1 MGTTHEQF
9 NVGGMSCSFCAESIK
24 KAYSRTD
31 GVEDV
36 DVSLAHEEVLVEYDD
51 DLLSEVEVKDTLR
64 DLGYTIRDPDKAKR
78 YEQQQAELADGKRSL
93 LLAGG
98 ASMVVAALMGW
109 MILVKGRFESAS
121 LAMDLV
127 TLGLALGTMFGPGR
141 YIKQKAFQ
149 SLRRGIFNQHVLLEA
164 GAFAGLVG
172 GLLGLFVFPSFPTVH
187 FFAVSLFIT
196 TYHILSEYTSLIV
209 RTRASQAVQGL
220 LDLQPDTARRIGD
233 DGNVE
238 EVPVDDLD
246 IGDQVRVKPG
256 ENIPV
261 DGEVVEGKSTVDE
274 SVATGESIP
283 EEKAEG
289 DEVIGGSVN
298 ETGTLLIEVTA
309 TGEDA
314 FLNQVAREIEEARA
328 MKPGIIQLADRVLKY
343 FVPGVLTIAAF
354 SFLFW
359 VIAPL
364 AWGGGPNVQ
373 RGAFAALA
381 VLVLGYPC
389 ALGMATPLAL
399 IRGGGKAA
407 NRGILMRSG
416 DAFQI
421 FPDVDHIVLDKT
433 GTITVGE
440 PAVSEVVAFDTDE
453 VDVLTT
459 AASAEAFSEHPLA
472 DAILE
477 FADEQDVEYADPD
490 AFGSVTGK
498 GVRATVASDDV
509 LVGKPGW
516 LSDEGIDLSK
526 RADDIERLQGRGLT
540 VSGVVRGG
548 NLIGLIG
555 IGDEIKA
562 DAAETIR
569 RMRDADIT
577 PVMITGD
584 NERTANAVAK
594 EIGIGRVMA
603 DVLPDEKREE
613 IGRLQEADHRV
624 AMVGDGINDAP
635 ALTQADI
642 GIAIGAGTDIAIE
655 SADIVLMGDRLGG
668 VMDAYEIGKE
678 SYRKTRQNLATAFA
692 FNGVGVAAATTG
704 LVHPVFAMLA
714 MVLSVSAVLANSFA
728 GQLLSGE
735 GVNTEFALDERT
747 EGEREDGRAAAD

>member
-24 KAYSRTD
+24 KAYARTE

-36 DVSLAHEEVLVEYDD
+36 DVSLAHEEVLVQYDD
-51 DLLSEVEVKDTLR
+51 AILSEVKVKDTLR

-78 YEQQQAELADGKRSL
+78 YEQQQAELADGKQRL

-98 ASMVVAALMGW
+98 ASVVVAALMGW
-109 MILVKGRFESAS
+109 MIFVVGRFESAS
-121 LAMDLV
+121 LAMDIAALA
-127 TLGLALGTMFGPGR
+127 LALGTMFGPGR
-141 YIKQKAFQ
+141 YITKKAFQ

-164 GAFAGLVG
+164 GAFAGLLG
-172 GLLGLFVFPSFPTVH
+172 GFLGLFVFSGFPTVH
-187 FFAVSLFIT
+187 FFAVSVFIT
-196 TYHILSEYTSLIV
+196 TYHILSEYTSLTV
-209 RTRASQAVQGL
+209 RTRASQAVQSL
-220 LDLQPDTARRIGD
+220 LNLQPDTARRVTRNGEI
-233 DGNVE
+233 E
-238 EVPVDDLD
+238 EVPVDDLEVD
-246 IGDQVRVKPG
+246 NRVRVKPG
-256 ENIPV
+256 ESVPV
-261 DGEVVEGKSTVDE
+261 DGVVVEGNSTVDE
-274 SVATGESIP
+274 SVATGEPIP
-283 EEKAEG
+283 VEKSEG

-298 ETGTLLIEVTA
+298 ETGTLLVEVTA

-328 MKPGIIQLADRVLKY
+328 IKPGIIQLADRVLKY
-343 FVPGVLTIAAF
+343 FVPGVLTIAAL
-354 SFLFW
+354 SFAVWL
-359 VIAPL
+359 VGPL

-440 PAVSEVVAFDTDE
+440 PAVSEVVALHGAE
-453 VDVLTT
+453 SGVLAT

-472 DAILE
+472 DAILDH
-477 FADEQDVEYADPD
+477 ADDRGVAYTDPESFD
-490 AFGSVTGK
+490 SVTGK
-498 GVRATVASDDV
+498 GVRATVDGSTV

-516 LSDEGIDLSK
+516 LEEAGIDLSAA
-526 RADDIERLQGRGLT
+526 RDEIERLQERGLT
-540 VSGVVRGG
+540 VSGVVRDGV
-548 NLIGLIG
+548 LVGLLG
-555 IGDEIKA
+555 IGDELKA
-562 DAAETIR
+562 DATETVQRIT
-569 RMRDADIT
+569 DAGIT

-584 NERTANAVAK
+584 NERTAQAVADDV
-594 EIGIGRVMA
+594 GIDRVMA

-613 IGRLQEADHRV
+613 IGRLQDDGHRV

-655 SADIVLMGDRLGG
+655 SADIVLMGDQLGG

-678 SYRKTRQNLATAFA
+678 SYRKTRQNLIVAFS
-692 FNGVGVAAATTG
+692 FNGIGVAAATTG
-704 LVHPVFAMLA
+704 LVHPVFAMIA
-714 MVLSVSAVLANSFA
+714 MVLSVSAVLANSFG

-735 GVNTEFALDERT
+735 GVNTDFAVQGSDT
-747 EGEREDGRAAAD
+747 SGKDPTTAD